1 MTEPPKGLLATAALA
16 ADLPLIDVP
25 PSAVP
30 APTPSDAPIDPNYFE
45 PTPLVS
51 LRDIAMKI
59 ARLPDEELK
68 TRDDSRGRFI
78 NVLLDRIHVLEGTL
92 LPFAQ
97 IGMVLSN
104 ARLCLR
110 GAGKSEEPCGGH
122 WINQVTSV
130 HMAQTEHHYF
140 MAIDAVG
147 RKRTE
152 EHMMEVFTKLR
163 AAQTLLAE
171 QKAHIDAGGLV
182 Q

>member
-16 ADLPLIDVP
+16 AQATIDVL
-25 PSAVP
+25 PSEVP

-45 PTPLVS
+45 PTPLVK
-51 LRDIAMKI
+51 LRDITTKLSQ
-59 ARLPDEELK
+59 LPDEELK
-68 TRDDSRGRFI
+68 MRDDQRGKFI

-110 GAGKSEEPCGGH
+110 GAGKSDEPCGGH

-130 HMAQTEHHYF
+130 HMAQTEHHF
-140 MAIDAVG
+140 FLAIDAVG

-152 EHMMEVFTKLR
+152 EHMMDVFTRLR
-163 AAQTLLAE
+163 AAQALMAE
-171 QKAHIDAGGLV
+171 QKVHIDAGGLV